1 MHVYISTYHYSI
13 LSDSW
18 VTQSTSYPGPFSV
31 RPKRRGWGRVCDT
44 VWSSSPWKIRAT
56 PLLFVFIGLS
66 YDVTEDV
73 KSQKGLVT
81 SLYWYRG
88 WKNQPRSQGPLSFF
102 LAEGGGGGGEG
113 TMLGCKNPLA
123 DNNRSN
129 TVTWSV
135 RGNWNKATK
144 TFCLK
149 NVVGKLSLEWRG

>member
-1 MHVYISTYHYSI
+1 MHVYISTYYYSI

-31 RPKRRGWGRVCDT
+31 RPKRRGWGRVFDT
-44 VWSSSPWKIRAT
+44 VWSSSPWKIQAT

-88 WKNQPRSQGPLSFF
+88 CKINLVLKVPFPSSSSRKEE
-102 LAEGGGGGGEG
+102 EGEE
-113 TMLGCKNPLA
+113 
-123 DNNRSN
+123 
-129 TVTWSV
+129 
-135 RGNWNKATK
+135 RGRCWDVK
-144 TFCLK
+144 THLQTITAQTPSHDLFEEIETRQLRPF
-149 NVVGKLSLEWRG
+149 V